1 MSLVYL
7 DSCGDFYTTSDL
19 SRRFDVVT
27 GSPTVSNV
35 AGRREGGGIILSGT
49 GDRLQKNIPALT
61 TYVVGI
67 AFKLDTLVAT
77 DILSFK
83 EGSTVHIIVRVTAT
97 GAIEVLR
104 GPDPGT
110 TISMAITDAGLVFS
124 GIYSYLEAKILVDN
138 ASGTI
143 DIDLNGTNELTM
155 NTQDT
160 ANGGTPTIDNI
171 EIEGSSGTLSI
182 DDFYILNTV
191 GAAPQNERLGDTR
204 VDAVLPQADGA
215 TNNFPTLEPV
225 TPTTSFDK
233 VDDTAPDDDA
243 SYVGSD
249 GSGDRE
255 LFDMADL
262 PDPGGVSAIYSVQ
275 LNLLVRKDKTT
286 ARSVQGVVI
295 SDVTTDLGAVQ
306 ATQSAYSY
314 IREIWDE
321 DPDTGPADWTD
332 AGVNAA
338 EFGMDIV

>member
-83 EGSTVHIIVRVTAT
+83 EGST
-97 GAIEVLR
+97 
-104 GPDPGT
+104 
-110 TISMAITDAGLVFS
+110 ITSAGLVFS